1 MLICNLN
8 KILRIVNMQKRN
20 SKSALYNY
28 LLTYGVSQHVYKI
41 QQAFL
46 LNNKI
51 QRIKIP
57 PINQEMYFK
66 VYQKFKAHGK
76 IMKDKMKGY
85 FDNRYHKKN
94 RQIQIKNFVLV
105 KQPKISKLLLPFKTL
120 YLFC

>member
-1 MLICNLN
+1 
-8 KILRIVNMQKRN
+8 MQKRN

-85 FDNRYHKKN
+85 FHNRYHKKN

>member
-1 MLICNLN
+1 M
-8 KILRIVNMQKRN
+8 VYPNMYTK
-20 SKSALYNY
+20 
-28 LLTYGVSQHVYKI
+28 VP
-41 QQAFL
+41 QAFL

-51 QRIKIP
+51 QRTKIP

-76 IMKDKMKGY
+76 IMKDKIKRY

-105 KQPKISKLLLPFKTL
+105 RQPKISKLLLPFKTL